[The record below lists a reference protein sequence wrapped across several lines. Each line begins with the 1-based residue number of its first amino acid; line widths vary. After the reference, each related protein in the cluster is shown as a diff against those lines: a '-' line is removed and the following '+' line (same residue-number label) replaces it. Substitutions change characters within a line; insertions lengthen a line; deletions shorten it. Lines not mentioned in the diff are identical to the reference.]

1 MPTEPPYLRIA
12 AALREEISQLPPGAK
27 VPSTRQL
34 ASAHGVANATA
45 AKALDV
51 LRREGV
57 IRAEPRSGHV
67 VAGQHAEAESKRPVL
82 SRDRLVRAAIAIADT
97 EGVAAL
103 SMRGLAARL
112 GVPAMAPY
120 RYLSGKDE
128 LIFLMADTV
137 YGETGYPAR
146 EPEGWRA
153 QLELVARTLWSVHR
167 RHPWLAHLVP
177 LTRPWPLPNLAA
189 HNERALAA
197 LSVFGLNSADLC
209 DLNVLFYNHIQGT
222 AIHLERERHA
232 MGTTGITEDQWM
244 EKQARGY
251 AALTGSG
258 RYPVLA
264 RMVRDLAEEGYDLDL
279 DHLFEIG
286 LQALLDGL
294 AVRYP
299 VGGAVSGR
307 QDQGS

>member
-1 MPTEPPYLRIA
+1 MPMPTEPPYLRIA
-12 AALREEISQLPPGAK
+12 AALREEIAQGDLPPGAK

-34 ASAHGVANATA
+34 ASAHGVATATA

-51 LRREGV
+51 VRREGLV
-57 IRAEPRSGHV
+57 RAEPRSGHV
-67 VAGQHAEAESKRPVL
+67 VAGQHTATEAKRPVL
-82 SRDRLVRAAIAIADT
+82 TRDRLVHTAIAIADA

-120 RYLSGKDE
+120 RFLSGKDE
-128 LIFLMADTV
+128 LIFLMADTA
-137 YGETGYPAR
+137 YGEIGYPAR

-153 QLELVARTLWSVHR
+153 QLELSARTLWSVHR

-177 LTRPWPLPNLAA
+177 LTRPLPLPNLAA

-197 LSVFGLNSADLC
+197 LSAFGVNSAELC
-209 DLNVLFYNHIQGT
+209 DLNVLFFNHIQGT

-232 MGTTGITEDQWM
+232 RGATGITEDQWM
-244 EKQARGY
+244 ETQERGY
-251 AALTGSG
+251 AALTGSE

-264 RMVRDLAEEGYDLDL
+264 RMVADLAEGYDLDL

-294 AVRYP
+294 AARYP
-299 VGGAVSGR
+299 VGGAASGR
-307 QDQGS
+307 A